1 VKKHSLSRKQV
12 IPRALEDVFSFFEKP
27 ENLSVITPK
36 NLGFNILTPKPIKM
50 DRGTVID
57 YTINLFR
64 IPVHWRTLITEY
76 CPPYKFVDVQIK
88 GPFILWHHTHIF
100 REIDDGIE
108 IIDQVQ
114 YVIPFGILGSTFH
127 SMFIRKKLNH
137 IFNFRK
143 ELIEKTFNSVHND
156 DSSVP
161 EVQEVSL

>member
-1 VKKHSLSRKQV
+1 MKRTIIH
-12 IPRALEDVFSFFEKP
+12 
-27 ENLSVITPK
+27 
-36 NLGFNILTPKPIKM
+36 
-50 DRGTVID
+50 
-57 YTINLFR
+57 YTINLFC
-64 IPVHWRTLITEY
+64 IPVHWRTIITEH

-137 IFNFRK
+137 IFNIRE
-143 ELIEKTFNSVHND
+143 ELIKKLFNSVYNIE
-156 DSSVP
+156 SSVS
-161 EVQEVSL
+161 EEEVSL

>member
-1 VKKHSLSRKQV
+1 MEKYSISKKQV
-12 IPRALEDVFSFFEKP
+12 ISRTLKEVFSFFEKP

-36 NLGFNILTPKPIKM
+36 NLEFDILTPKPIKM

-57 YTINLFR
+57 YTINLFC

-100 REIDDGIE
+100 REIDDGVE

-114 YVIPFGILGSTFH
+114 YALPFGILGRIFH
-127 SMFIRKKLNH
+127 SLCIKKKLNH
-137 IFNFRK
+137 IFNFR
-143 ELIEKTFNSVHND
+143 EEVIEKLFNSMHND
-156 DSSVP
+156 EKSVP
-161 EVQEVSL
+161 GIQKISL